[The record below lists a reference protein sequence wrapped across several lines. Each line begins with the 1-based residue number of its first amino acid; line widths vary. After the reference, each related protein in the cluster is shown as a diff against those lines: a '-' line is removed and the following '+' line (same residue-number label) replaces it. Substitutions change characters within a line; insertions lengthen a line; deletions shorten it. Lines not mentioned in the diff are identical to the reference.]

1 MPPYGGDG
9 AIVAWEFPATGSKGK
24 ILCIGSG
31 CYDWY
36 SIDEVPSHYHDN
48 IGKMTMNAFNYLM
61 NN

>member
-1 MPPYGGDG
+1 M
-9 AIVAWEFPATGSKGK
+9 AWEFPANGTKGK

-36 SIDEVPSHYHDN
+36 SIDDVASYYHDN
-48 IGKMTMNAFNYLM
+48 IARMTLNAFNYLM